1 MLNKQAKR
9 IVAVVMAAAMVF
21 TVAPVVTPQ
30 AVTAEAAA
38 KKTVKLSKK
47 SLKITQ
53 NKGYKLSVKNT
64 SKKAEIK
71 WSSSDKKVVTV
82 KASKNKKSAT
92 VKPVATT
99 GSAIVTAKVGK
110 KKYNCKVTVSIAQK
124 ANRFNELVN
133 TVASKGADQT
143 FNIAGNDVKTKAIV
157 SPEQSTTIKLL
168 GADTAVSGSA
178 IVAVPTDSKDTL
190 TVGMTGKT
198 SIMMSDV
205 NISGFVTLNS
215 KKQISYIE
223 IKATDAK
230 GTDLL
235 TATSKTPVDATKV
248 TKTSLPKITF
258 DTVTGSYADQVKQ
271 QAADKNQK
279 DTASQYLEKALAG
292 IDAYMNANLGYGL
305 SSIGFDNY
313 R

>member
-9 IVAVVMAAAMVF
+9 IAAVVMAAAMVF

-38 KKTVKLSKK
+38 KKTVKLSKT

-110 KKYNCKVTVSIAQK
+110 KKYNCKVSVSIAQK

-133 TVASKGADQT
+133 TVASKGVDQT
-143 FNIAGNDVKTKAIV
+143 FNIAGYRFTR
-157 SPEQSTTIKLL
+157 
-168 GADTAVSGSA
+168 
-178 IVAVPTDSKDTL
+178 
-190 TVGMTGKT
+190 TVYYYQA
-198 SIMMSDV
+198 SWHRHSSNRFSHRSCSDRFQGYTHGRHDRQDKHHDERCKYLR
-205 NISGFVTLNS
+205 ICYL
-215 KKQISYIE
+215 KQQ
-223 IKATDAK
+223 K
-230 GTDLL
+230 
-235 TATSKTPVDATKV
+235 
-248 TKTSLPKITF
+248 
-258 DTVTGSYADQVKQ
+258 ADQLHR
-271 QAADKNQK
+271 DK
-279 DTASQYLEKALAG
+279 
-292 IDAYMNANLGYGL
+292 GYRRQG
-305 SSIGFDNY
+305 N
-313 R
+313 

>member
-1 MLNKQAKR
+1 
-9 IVAVVMAAAMVF
+9 
-21 TVAPVVTPQ
+21 
-30 AVTAEAAA
+30 
-38 KKTVKLSKK
+38 
-47 SLKITQ
+47 
-53 NKGYKLSVKNT
+53 
-64 SKKAEIK
+64 
-71 WSSSDKKVVTV
+71 
-82 KASKNKKSAT
+82 
-92 VKPVATT
+92 
-99 GSAIVTAKVGK
+99 
-110 KKYNCKVTVSIAQK
+110 
-124 ANRFNELVN
+124 
-133 TVASKGADQT
+133 
-143 FNIAGNDVKTKAIV
+143 
-157 SPEQSTTIKLL
+157 
-168 GADTAVSGSA
+168 
-178 IVAVPTDSKDTL
+178 
-190 TVGMTGKT
+190 MTGKT

-248 TKTSLPKITF
+248 TKTSLPQITF

-292 IDAYMNANLGYGL
+292 IDAYMNAKLDYGL